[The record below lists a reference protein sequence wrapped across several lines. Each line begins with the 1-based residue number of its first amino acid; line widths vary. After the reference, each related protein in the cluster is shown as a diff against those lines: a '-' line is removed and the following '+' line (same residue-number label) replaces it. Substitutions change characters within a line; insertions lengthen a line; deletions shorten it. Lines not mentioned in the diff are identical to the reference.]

1 MRANTISPPTTIKK
15 MGKRKGARSLWRR
28 PDFVIGRLLAI
39 GTCSFVMIFLLAPLV
54 MTAGASFHSGAQWG
68 IMVFPPEDPTF
79 KWYLQ
84 IPEAQY
90 RALMLS
96 VGLAFLS
103 TVACCIIGVPAAI
116 GLVRADIPGKGLLS
130 TFFRIPLQIPSVVI
144 GITFL
149 HLYYAIGRT
158 TGWYPTGTII
168 GIAVG
173 HIFHG
178 TPYVIGTTVAVLQ
191 RFDLRLEEAG
201 LSLGASRWRTFRRI
215 TLPVIA
221 PGIFAGGLYSFM
233 VSFGDVP
240 IAMFLT
246 TPGFTT
252 YPVEIFQ
259 SLENDFDPST
269 LASATLVIVFSMGVM
284 LLVQRIVGLE
294 ALLASSKR

>member
-1 MRANTISPPTTIKK
+1 MRGNPVQPPSATKK
-15 MGKRKGARSLWRR
+15 EGKRRGARSLWRR
-28 PDFVIGRLLAI
+28 PEFVFGRLLAI
-39 GTCSFVMIFLLAPLV
+39 GSCGFVMIFLLAPLV
-54 MTAGASFHSGAQWG
+54 VTAGASFSSGAQWG
-68 IMVFPPEDPTF
+68 IMTFPPEDPTT
-79 KWYLQ
+79 KWYFL
-84 IPEAQY
+84 IPDAQY
-90 RALMLS
+90 KALGLS
-96 VGLAFLS
+96 VGLACL
-103 TVACCIIGVPAAI
+103 TTLVCCIIGVPAAL
-116 GLVRADIPGKGLLS
+116 GLVRANIPGKGMLS

-149 HLYYAIGRT
+149 HLYYAIGRS
-158 TGWYPTGTII
+158 TGWYPTGTFL

-173 HIFHG
+173 HIFHA

-240 IAMFLT
+240 IALFLT

-252 YPVEIFQ
+252 YPVELFQ
-259 SLENDFDPST
+259 SFENDFDPSS

-294 ALLASSKR
+294 ALLESGKR